1 MVVVVVLVPAK
12 LDARVLLLLLLLR
25 LALLLL
31 ALLPLVLLATLVVVV
46 ALLLLPVLPPLL
58 PLLLL
63 LLWRQRAWWHCLGQG
78 AHLLAPTLTIAA
90 GAPMGRTA
98 NALATKAAASMGQ
111 AAVSAHRT

>member
-1 MVVVVVLVPAK
+1 MVVVLVPAK
-12 LDARVLLLLLLLR
+12 LDARVLLLLLLLLLL

-31 ALLPLVLLATLVVVV
+31 ALLPLVLLATLVVVVV

-63 LLWRQRAWWHCLGQG
+63 LSRQRAWWHCLGQG
-78 AHLLAPTLTIAA
+78 AHLLAPTLTIAV